1 MSATH
6 SRQTD
11 IVQLNET
18 IQSLQLQLSEVS
30 NRLAKVE
37 GIAKSTSSNFKR
49 NDNGNA
55 AFLGTKY
62 QKPEV
67 ELGMADTSRNGHFLG
82 SNYNI
87 SDVRVKMKS
96 DGTKRTFLGR
106 KFGGQTLD
114 Q

>member
-6 SRQTD
+6 SQQFD
-11 IVQLNET
+11 IAQLNET

-30 NRLAKVE
+30 KRLAKIE
-37 GIAKSTSSNFKR
+37 GATESSTPAFTR
-49 NDNGNA
+49 NDSGNA

-67 ELGMADTSRNGHFLG
+67 ELDTAETSRNGRFLG
-82 SNYNI
+82 NDYNV
-87 SDVRVKMKS
+87 SDAKVKMKS

-106 KFGGQTLD
+106 EFGGQTLD